1 MSDQPS
7 SPVAGVTPR
16 RSALY
21 ILGLLLTLSAVPAY
35 LLLINVPMLRSTG
48 LVAFILM
55 GGGLLIG
62 LAGAKRDTRLRT
74 RIVGGFNA
82 LLVLTGVYMFIWGA
96 KLPMSE
102 SATGMD
108 RLTDFTLPDQNDKPV
123 QLASLYAKGPTLLV
137 FYRGHW

>member
-1 MSDQPS
+1 MSDHPS
-7 SPVAGVTPR
+7 SPVVATPAK

-21 ILGLLLTLSAVPAY
+21 ILGLLLTLAAVPAY

-48 LVAFILM
+48 LAAFILM
-55 GGGLLIG
+55 GCGLLVG
-62 LAGAKRDTRLRT
+62 VAGAKRDTRLRT
-74 RIVGGFNA
+74 RIVGGINA

-96 KLPMSE
+96 KLPASE
-102 SATGMD
+102 SAAGMD
-108 RLTDFTLPDQNDKPV
+108 RLADFTLPDQNEKPV